1 MGQRDALALRAA
13 SAAVMAVIAITGAAI
28 GGWTFNFLIALIAV
42 LIAFEW
48 DRLTGGPAF
57 GPFGTMMA
65 GTAVTVAVLTGTGRM
80 AGAFLVVALAAALI
94 GMLARGRGRDPRW
107 LVGGLLYLA
116 IPCIAGVWIRDTE
129 WGRLA
134 ILGLFAVIWST
145 DTGAYFA
152 GKTFGGPKLAPTISP
167 GKTWS
172 GLVGG
177 VLAATI
183 AALIVGHFA
192 PPIPL
197 LYVGAVGALLSLV
210 GQIGDLGKSKVK
222 RHFQVKDS
230 GNLIPGHGG
239 VIDRLDSTM
248 ATLPVLAIALALWV

>member
-13 SAAVMAVIAITGAAI
+13 SAAVMAAIAITGAAI

-48 DRLTGGPAF
+48 DRLTGGPVF

-129 WGRLA
+129 
-134 ILGLFAVIWST
+134 
-145 DTGAYFA
+145 
-152 GKTFGGPKLAPTISP
+152 
-167 GKTWS
+167 
-172 GLVGG
+172 
-177 VLAATI
+177 
-183 AALIVGHFA
+183 
-192 PPIPL
+192 
-197 LYVGAVGALLSLV
+197 
-210 GQIGDLGKSKVK
+210 
-222 RHFQVKDS
+222 
-230 GNLIPGHGG
+230 
-239 VIDRLDSTM
+239 
-248 ATLPVLAIALALWV
+248 